1 MNNLLLDGMQSMYYI
16 HNLYSYNFIY
26 KNLLMY
32 DTLAAKDKVKEKVQM
47 NRLEMI
53 QKYWRYYLLLEKRFL
68 ESLEYV
74 ELHTSNYESF
84 SNGYALLIQA
94 TGAELD
100 TIFKEFCE
108 YGMEESKKITDYK
121 QYILKNNQ
129 EIVTTKIELLG
140 YDIEIGP
147 FYNWNRNQA
156 GKKLCWWTAF
166 TSLKHNRFEN
176 LRHAN
181 QKNILNILG
190 ALYLVEMMLLKK
202 ITKDNEDLDVFD
214 ESSKLFKLKNWESK
228 AMMLSEVG
236 LALVRDDP
244 IKNKGLLK
252 KKRGVIV

>member
-16 HNLYSYNFIY
+16 HNLYSYNFVY
-26 KNLLMY
+26 KNFLMY

-47 NRLEMI
+47 NRLEMM

-74 ELHTSNYESF
+74 ELHKSNYKSF

-108 YGMEESKKITDYK
+108 YSMKKGKSITDYA
-121 QYILKNNQ
+121 QYIFKNNH
-129 EIVTTKIELLG
+129 EIVTTKIELIG
-140 YDIEIGP
+140 YDIEIEP
-147 FYNWNRNQA
+147 FYNWNLSQP
-156 GKKLCWWTAF
+156 GKKLRWWTAF

-176 LRHAN
+176 LRYAN
-181 QKNILNILG
+181 QENILNILG

-202 ITKDNEDLDVFD
+202 ITKNNEDLDVFD
-214 ESSKLFKLKNWESK
+214 ESSKLFKLKNWEFK
-228 AMMLSEVG
+228 AMMLSEMG
-236 LALVRDDP
+236 LALVGNDL
-244 IKNKGLLK
+244 ISNKDLLK
-252 KKRGVIV
+252 E